1 LFNYLDT
8 IIFHAGT
15 SFKEGKLVTSG
26 GRVLAV
32 TGVASTL
39 RNAVDKA
46 YECVKAISFE
56 NMYYRKDIAHR
67 YKIFGLCLIFLTFIV
82 YDFSKISIWHLLT
95 VLNIFIIFN

>member
-1 LFNYLDT
+1 MQFIFVNNNIKKKKNSSFNYSDT

-15 SFKEGKLVTSG
+15 SIKEGKLVTSG

-46 YECVKAISFE
+46 YECVKSISFDK
-56 NMYYRKDIAHR
+56 MYFRKDIAHR
-67 YKIFGLCLIFLTFIV
+67 YRNL
-82 YDFSKISIWHLLT
+82 D
-95 VLNIFIIFN
+95 